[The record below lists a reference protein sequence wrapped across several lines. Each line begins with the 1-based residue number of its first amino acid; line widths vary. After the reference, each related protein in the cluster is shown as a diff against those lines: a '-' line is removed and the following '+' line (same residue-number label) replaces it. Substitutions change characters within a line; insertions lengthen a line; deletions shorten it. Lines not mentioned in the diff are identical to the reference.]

1 MGSISSTN
9 SNLSNLLQTLQA
21 ESPQLSSILSTP
33 NMQSA
38 LENASP
44 GDLVQLSDQALQL
57 QQVGLLFGNPDG
69 TQSTGFTSPDSLFSL
84 LEPQPQTAQ
93 TDPLIQALESS
104 LGVAGANGTTT
115 SDSTTSNQLAN
126 VASGFQA
133 QELNAL
139 FGTPQMVDPFLN
151 TLG

>member
-69 TQSTGFTSPDSLFSL
+69 TQSTGFT
-84 LEPQPQTAQ
+84 Q
-93 TDPLIQALESS
+93 I
-104 LGVAGANGTTT
+104 ANG
-115 SDSTTSNQLAN
+115 
-126 VASGFQA
+126 ASGFQA